1 MPLFLINA
9 RDKAGSAA
17 LRQATRAAHLDYARA
32 SMDRITAGGPVLAED
47 GEAMIGST
55 FLIRFD
61 TLDEAKA
68 WAAADPYAKAG
79 LFETVEVIE
88 YKWLLGDVP
97 EAG

>member
-9 RDKAGSAA
+9 RDKAGSSA
-17 LRQATRAAHLDYARA
+17 LRQATRAAHLDYAKA
-32 SMDRITAGGPVLAED
+32 ELNRIIAAGPVLAED
-47 GEAMIGST
+47 SETMIGST

-61 TLDEAKA
+61 TLADAKA
-68 WAAADPYAKAG
+68 WAAADPYAEAG

-97 EAG
+97 D